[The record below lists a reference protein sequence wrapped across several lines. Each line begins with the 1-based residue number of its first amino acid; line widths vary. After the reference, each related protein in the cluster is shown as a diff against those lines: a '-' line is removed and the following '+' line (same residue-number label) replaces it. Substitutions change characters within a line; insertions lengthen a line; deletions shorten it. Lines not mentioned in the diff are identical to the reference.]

1 MYTRE
6 TRNLYLH
13 IIMSLVKMGVEAAG
27 EDVEA
32 AEEGAD
38 IIIMRAMSI
47 SRRNGVLQ
55 LRKRRGRVMKPK
67 SLKGLLCVG
76 NILQSGN

>member
-1 MYTRE
+1 LYTRE

-13 IIMSLVKMGVEAAG
+13 IIMSLVRMVVEVAG

-47 SRRNGVLQ
+47 SRMNGVLQ
-55 LRKRRGRVMKPK
+55 ERKRRGRVMKPK

>member
-1 MYTRE
+1 MRE

-13 IIMSLVKMGVEAAG
+13 IIMSLVRVVVEEAG

-32 AEEGAD
+32 AEERVD

-47 SRRNGVLQ
+47 TRRNGVLQ
-55 LRKRRGRVMKPK
+55 SRKRRGRVMKLK